1 MNVIRIMKIIG
12 STNPS
17 NLRKDHMILC
27 FGNSKFFL
35 GQDETLNSMYGG
47 AKGIKNATQEFLN
60 NGITDAGDIRE
71 ALKNGVDADKYMEYK
86 AAGIDKAIQMG
97 KISQNE
103 TLGGLNGDALKR
115 RIILA
120 NAVKSTGLQGQ
131 EFVDFAKNIG
141 INDESE
147 IQKLAGQV
155 KELLLIL

>member
-1 MNVIRIMKIIG
+1 
-12 STNPS
+12 
-17 NLRKDHMILC
+17 
-27 FGNSKFFL
+27 
-35 GQDETLNSMYGG
+35 
-47 AKGIKNATQEFLN
+47 
-60 NGITDAGDIRE
+60 
-71 ALKNGVDADKYMEYK
+71 
-86 AAGIDKAIQMG
+86 MG

>member
-1 MNVIRIMKIIG
+1 MQ
-12 STNPS
+12 
-17 NLRKDHMILC
+17 
-27 FGNSKFFL
+27 
-35 GQDETLNSMYGG
+35 QDETLNSMYGG

-60 NGITDAGDIRE
+60 NGITDAADIRE
-71 ALKNGVDADKYMEYK
+71 ALKNGVVADRYMAYK
-86 AAGIDKAIQMG
+86 EAGIDKAIQMG
-97 KISQNE
+97 KISQSE